1 MSVVFWKELAD
12 HFSSRRFMILL
23 IIIILSGFWAT
34 YATGQAIRQNTD
46 TVPVQYVFLL
56 LLTSSGETLFSL
68 ATFLGF
74 FGPLVGI
81 TLGFDSISGEY
92 ARGTLSRV
100 LSQPIY
106 RDSLINGKFLAG
118 LTTVAVLWGS
128 ILLLVIGLGI
138 SLLGFPP
145 NAEELWRMLIFT
157 AIGIL
162 YIGFWVALAM
172 LFSLLFQKT
181 VTAALASMAVWLF
194 MFLFIPI
201 ITQAIAGVIIPDA
214 STPEALA
221 RQADIQNLLGRISPS
236 TLYLETVSILLNP
249 AARGLGLVLQ
259 SQAEGI
265 LPTPLALAQSL
276 NLIWPHITTIFA
288 WVAVCFS
295 ISYIIFMRAEIRA
308 KTAGGGDL
316 KFAAALHRHFRILVG
331 QFSRGSRA
339 NLRLR
344 GSSSPFTLR
353 LLIYKQFLFSIRNKF
368 PIRRILSGDSW
379 LIAI

>member
-23 IIIILSGFWAT
+23 ILIVLIGLWAS
-34 YATGQAIRQNTD
+34 YATGQAIRQNTESI
-46 TVPVQYVFLL
+46 PAQYVFLL
-56 LLTSSGETLFSL
+56 LLTASGETVFSL

-106 RDSLINGKFLAG
+106 RDAFINGKFLAG

-138 SLLGFPP
+138 TLLGFPP
-145 NAEELWRMLIFT
+145 TGEELWRMLIFT
-157 AIGIL
+157 AVGIF
-162 YIGFWVALAM
+162 YVGFWLALAL

-194 MFLFIPI
+194 MTLFVVIVS
-201 ITQAIAGVIIPDA
+201 QAIGSMIVPET
-214 STPEALA
+214 STPEQIA
-221 RQADIQNLLGRISPS
+221 RRSDVENIVSRISPT
-236 TLYLETVSILLNP
+236 TLFSEAVHILLNP
-249 AARGLGLVLQ
+249 AARVFGLALQ

-265 LPTPLALAQSL
+265 LPTPLALDQSL
-276 NLIWPHITTIFA
+276 ALIWPHITTLFA
-288 WVAVCFS
+288 LVAVCFG
-295 ISYIIFMRAEIRA
+295 ISYILFMRAEIRA
-308 KTAGGGDL
+308 
-316 KFAAALHRHFRILVG
+316 
-331 QFSRGSRA
+331 
-339 NLRLR
+339 
-344 GSSSPFTLR
+344 
-353 LLIYKQFLFSIRNKF
+353 
-368 PIRRILSGDSW
+368 
-379 LIAI
+379 

>member
-34 YATGQAIRQNTD
+34 YSTGQAIRQNTD
-46 TVPVQYVFLL
+46 TVPSQYVFLL

-68 ATFLGF
+68 ATFLAF

-106 RDSLINGKFLAG
+106 RDSLINGKFLAA

-138 SLLGFPP
+138 TLLGFPP
-145 NAEELWRMLIFT
+145 NAEELWRMLIFAT
-157 AIGIL
+157 IGVL
-162 YIGFWVALAM
+162 YIGFWVALAT
-172 LFSLLFQKT
+172 LFSLLLQRT

-194 MFLFIPI
+194 MFLFVPI
-201 ITQAIAGVIIPDA
+201 LSQVISGLVIPDA
-214 STPEALA
+214 STPEAIA
-221 RQADIQNLLGRISPS
+221 RRADMDNLLGRISPS
-236 TLYLETVSILLNP
+236 TLFLETVSTLLNP
-249 AARGLGLVLQ
+249 QSRGAGLVLQ
-259 SQAEGI
+259 SQLEGI
-265 LPTPLALAQSL
+265 LPTPLALEQSL
-276 NLIWPHITTIFA
+276 TLILPHITTIFSL
-288 WVAVCFS
+288 VAVCFG

-308 KTAGGGDL
+308 
-316 KFAAALHRHFRILVG
+316 
-331 QFSRGSRA
+331 
-339 NLRLR
+339 
-344 GSSSPFTLR
+344 
-353 LLIYKQFLFSIRNKF
+353 
-368 PIRRILSGDSW
+368 
-379 LIAI
+379 

>member
-23 IIIILSGFWAT
+23 ILIVFSGLWAA
-34 YATGQAIRQNTD
+34 YATGQEIRENTE
-46 TVPVQYVFLL
+46 TVPSQYAFLL

-106 RDSLINGKFLAG
+106 RDSFINGKFFAG
-118 LTTVAVLWGS
+118 LATVAVLWGS
-128 ILLLVIGLGI
+128 ILLLVIGLGTTI
-138 SLLGFPP
+138 LGFPP
-145 NAEELWRMLIFT
+145 NNEEIWRMLIFT
-157 AIGIL
+157 MVGIF
-162 YIGFWVALAM
+162 YVGFWLALAM

-194 MFLFIPI
+194 LSLFVTIVS
-201 ITQAIAGVIIPDA
+201 AGIAGLIVPDA
-214 STPEALA
+214 TSPEALA
-221 RQADIQNLLGRISPS
+221 RRADIENVIDRISPT
-236 TLYLETVSILLNP
+236 TLFSESVGILLNP
-249 AARGLGLVLQ
+249 AARVFGFALQ

-265 LPTPLALAQSL
+265 LPTPLALNQSL
-276 NLIWPHITTIFA
+276 NLIWPHITTMFA
-288 WVAVCFS
+288 LVAVCFG

-308 KTAGGGDL
+308 
-316 KFAAALHRHFRILVG
+316 
-331 QFSRGSRA
+331 
-339 NLRLR
+339 
-344 GSSSPFTLR
+344 
-353 LLIYKQFLFSIRNKF
+353 
-368 PIRRILSGDSW
+368 
-379 LIAI
+379 

>member
-23 IIIILSGFWAT
+23 ILIVLIGLWGS
-34 YATGQAIRQNTD
+34 YATGQAIRQNTENI
-46 TVPVQYVFLL
+46 PAQYVFLL
-56 LLTSSGETLFSL
+56 LLTSSGETVFSL

-118 LTTVAVLWGS
+118 LTTVAILWGS

-138 SLLGFPP
+138 TLLGFPP
-145 NAEELWRMLIFT
+145 NGEEIWRMLIFT
-157 AIGIL
+157 AVGIF
-162 YIGFWVALAM
+162 YVGFWLALAL
-172 LFSLLFQKT
+172 LFSLLLQKT

-194 MFLFIPI
+194 MTLFVVIVS
-201 ITQAIAGVIIPDA
+201 QAIANIMVPETT
-214 STPEALA
+214 TPEQIA
-221 RQADIQNLLGRISPS
+221 RRSDVETIVSRISPT
-236 TLYLETVSILLNP
+236 TLFSEAVHIVLNP
-249 AARGLGLVLQ
+249 AARVFGLALQ

-265 LPTPLALAQSL
+265 LPTPLALEQSL
-276 NLIWPHITTIFA
+276 NLIWPHITTLFA
-288 WVAVCFS
+288 LVAVCFG

-308 KTAGGGDL
+308 
-316 KFAAALHRHFRILVG
+316 
-331 QFSRGSRA
+331 
-339 NLRLR
+339 
-344 GSSSPFTLR
+344 
-353 LLIYKQFLFSIRNKF
+353 
-368 PIRRILSGDSW
+368 
-379 LIAI
+379 

>member
-23 IIIILSGFWAT
+23 ILIVLIGLWAS
-34 YATGQAIRQNTD
+34 YATGQSIRQNTESI
-46 TVPVQYVFLL
+46 PAQYVFLL
-56 LLTSSGETLFSL
+56 LLTSSGEMVFSL

-118 LTTVAVLWGS
+118 LATVAVLWAS
-128 ILLLVIGLGI
+128 ILLMVIGLGI
-138 SLLGFPP
+138 TLLGFPP
-145 NAEELWRMLIFT
+145 NGEEVWRMLIFT
-157 AIGIL
+157 TVGIF
-162 YIGFWVALAM
+162 YVGFWLALAL

-194 MFLFIPI
+194 MTLFVVIVS
-201 ITQAIAGVIIPDA
+201 QAVANIMVPETT
-214 STPEALA
+214 TPEQIA
-221 RQADIQNLLGRISPS
+221 RRADVETIVSRISPT
-236 TLYLETVSILLNP
+236 TLFSEAVHIVLNP
-249 AARGLGLVLQ
+249 AARVFGLALQ

-265 LPTPLALAQSL
+265 LPTPLALEQSL
-276 NLIWPHITTIFA
+276 NLIWPHITTLFA
-288 WVAVCFS
+288 LVAVCFG

-308 KTAGGGDL
+308 
-316 KFAAALHRHFRILVG
+316 
-331 QFSRGSRA
+331 
-339 NLRLR
+339 
-344 GSSSPFTLR
+344 
-353 LLIYKQFLFSIRNKF
+353 
-368 PIRRILSGDSW
+368 
-379 LIAI
+379 